1 MKKVL
6 IITYYW
12 PPAGGPGV
20 QRWLKFVKYLR
31 DFDIEPVVYIPENPH
46 YPLQDLSLNNEIPN
60 GITLLK
66 SPIKEP
72 YFLAKIFSK
81 KKTKEISSGIINT
94 KKPSILEKLFLW
106 IRGNVFIPDARIF
119 WVKPSV
125 TYLTKYLEEKNIDT
139 IITSGPPHSLH
150 LIGLQLQKKLA
161 IKWIADFRD
170 PWTSIGYHHK
180 LRLTN
185 SSKKKHERLEAKVLQ
200 SADII
205 LVTSPTTKKQFQV
218 LTDKPIE
225 VITNGFD
232 KEIVTSK
239 YLDTK
244 FTISHIGSLL
254 SERNPEFLWRI
265 LFQLIEEN
273 KDFAK
278 DFELQLAGVVSEEVL
293 TSLRLF
299 GIDKNVRK
307 LGYITHKEALFLQQ
321 KSQVLLL
328 IEIDSIET
336 RAIIPGKIFEYMAA
350 NRPIL
355 AIGPRESDM
364 EEIIKSTKTGC
375 FFDYNKEV
383 ELKETLLNWYDAF
396 KKNKLFLNSV
406 GVEAYSR
413 KNLTEK
419 LSLVL
424 KDSFQQN
431 LNSRN
436 LKKHTP

>member
-31 DFDIEPVVYIPENPH
+31 NFDVEPVVFVPENPH
-46 YPLQDLSLNNEIPN
+46 YPMQDDSLKNEIPK
-60 GITLLK
+60 GITVLK
-66 SPIKEP
+66 IPIKEP
-72 YFLAKIFSK
+72 YFLANIFSK
-81 KKTKEISSGIINT
+81 KKTKAISSGIINT
-94 KKPSILEKLFLW
+94 RKPSILEKLFLW
-106 IRGNVFIPDARIF
+106 IRGNVFIPDARIL

-125 TYLTKYLEEKNIDT
+125 SYLSKYLISENIDT

-150 LIGLQLQKKLA
+150 IIGLKLQEKLP

-170 PWTSIGYHHK
+170 PWTSIGYHRK

-185 SSKKKHERLEAKVLQ
+185 YAKKKHERLEAKVLQ
-200 SADII
+200 AADVI
-205 LVTSPTTKKQFQV
+205 LVTSPTTKKQFEI

-232 KEIVTSK
+232 FKIETEKS
-239 YLDTK
+239 LDAK

-265 LFQLIEEN
+265 LFQLIQEN
-273 KDFAK
+273 TDFSE
-278 DFELQLAGVVSEEVL
+278 DFELQLAGVISEEVL
-293 TSLRLF
+293 ASLHLF
-299 GIDKNVRK
+299 GMDKNVRN
-307 LGYITHKEALFLQQ
+307 LGYISHQEALLLLH

-336 RAIIPGKIFEYMAA
+336 RSIIPGKLFEYMAA

-355 AIGPRESDM
+355 AIGPRESDI
-364 EEIIKSTKTGC
+364 EKIINATKTGC
-375 FFDYNKEV
+375 FFDYNKEE
-383 ELKETLLNWYDAF
+383 ELKETILFWYNTY
-396 KKNKLFLNSV
+396 KNKKLFLNPV
-406 GVEAYSR
+406 GVETYSR

-419 LSLVL
+419 LSLL
-424 KDSFQQN
+424 
-431 LNSRN
+431 
-436 LKKHTP
+436 LKKKV

>member
-20 QRWLKFVKYLR
+20 QRWLKFVKYLS
-31 DFDIEPVVYIPENPH
+31 DFDVEPIVYVPENPH
-46 YPLQDLSLNNEIPN
+46 YPMQDVSLKNEIPKK
-60 GITLLK
+60 ITVLK
-66 SPIKEP
+66 APIREP
-72 YFLAKIFSK
+72 YFLANIFSK

-94 KKPSILEKLFLW
+94 KNPLVLEKMFLW
-106 IRGNVFIPDARIF
+106 IRGNVFIPDARIL

-125 TYLTKYLEEKNIDT
+125 VYLLKYLAAENIDT
-139 IITSGPPHSLH
+139 VITSGPPHSLH
-150 LIGLQLQKKLA
+150 LIGLQLQEKLH

-180 LRLTN
+180 LRLAKFA
-185 SSKKKHERLEAKVLQ
+185 KKKHERLEAKVLQ
-200 SADII
+200 SADLI
-205 LVTSPTTKKQFQV
+205 LVTSPTTKKQFEV

-232 KEIVTSK
+232 VEISKENS
-239 YLDTK
+239 LDTK
-244 FTISHIGSLL
+244 FTISHIGSFL

-265 LFQLIEEN
+265 LSQLIKEN
-273 KDFAK
+273 KDFVE
-278 DFELQLAGVVSEEVL
+278 DFELQLAGVISEEVL
-293 TSLRLF
+293 ISLRFF
-299 GIDKNVRK
+299 GIDKNVK
-307 LGYITHKEALFLQQ
+307 NLGYITHKEAILLQQ

-355 AIGPRESDM
+355 AIGPRESDI
-364 EEIIKSTKTGC
+364 EEIINSTKTGS

-383 ELKETLLNWYDAF
+383 ELKETILVWYNAY
-396 KKNKLFLNSV
+396 KNKKLFLNPV

-413 KNLTEK
+413 RNLTER
-419 LSLVL
+419 LSLLL
-424 KDSFQQN
+424 KE
-431 LNSRN
+431 
-436 LKKHTP
+436 KV